1 MELTDKYWLSEYQD
15 LGELN
20 GNENVHIVRNNLSGS
35 ICVKKYVAL
44 EMEGI
49 YQFLKNH
56 PNPYIP
62 RIYHCIQDVQYL
74 IVIEE
79 YLKGK
84 NLEGILTERLRRED
98 EAADIIICLCKAME
112 LLHNAD
118 PPIICRDLKAE
129 NVMITQEG
137 AVKLVDF
144 DIARV
149 YQHGKNRDTMMMGT
163 EHYAAPEQFG
173 FAQTDARTDIYAM
186 GVLLNY
192 LLTGRYP
199 IEYTVAGNMGRIVRK
214 CTALK
219 PEERYQTVMELRE
232 ALKEYLNLA
241 NADICQNIL
250 PKVSYQKM
258 DGMADRKAG
267 GSFAIP
273 GFRSKKVWKMCAAV
287 LGYIMI
293 TWACFT
299 MDFQS
304 NNQNMTFPKLQMKQ
318 LFVWLAQIATVFY
331 IYNYLDIQNKWKL
344 PMIHKQ
350 RRSQR
355 ICGYILAWFIFLLI
369 AAVICAVLETI
380 FFS

>member
-15 LGELN
+15 LGALN
-20 GNENVHIVRNNLSGS
+20 GNEKVHIVRNSLSGS
-35 ICVKKYVAL
+35 ICVKKCVGL
-44 EMEGI
+44 EMETI
-49 YQFLKNH
+49 YQFLKNY

-62 RIYHCIQDVQYL
+62 RIYHCIPDGQYL

-79 YLKGK
+79 YLAGK
-84 NLEGILTERLRRED
+84 TLEAVLRERLRRED
-98 EAADIIICLCKAME
+98 EAADVIVSLCNALE
-112 LLHNAD
+112 PLHNAN

-137 AVKLVDF
+137 MVKLVDF

-149 YQHGKNRDTMMMGT
+149 YQQGKSRDTVMMGT

-199 IEYTVAGNMGRIVRK
+199 IEYTVAGHMGRIVRK
-214 CTALK
+214 CIALK

-232 ALKEYLNLA
+232 ELKIFLNPA
-241 NADICQNIL
+241 HIDDRRN
-250 PKVSYQKM
+250 VSYQVPCRPSA
-258 DGMADRKAG
+258 GMTYRKTAG
-267 GSFAIP
+267 AYMIP
-273 GFRSKKVWKMCAAV
+273 GFRSKKVWKMCTAV

-293 TWACFT
+293 TWTCFT

-304 NNQNMTFPKLQMKQ
+304 NGRSMTFPELQINQ
-318 LFVWLAQIATVFY
+318 LFVWISQIAAIFY
-331 IYNYLDIQNKWKL
+331 IFNYQNIQEKWKL
-344 PMIHKQ
+344 PMIHKP

-355 ICGYILAWFIFLLI
+355 LCGYILAWFVFVLI
-369 AAVICAVLETI
+369 AAVICAILETI